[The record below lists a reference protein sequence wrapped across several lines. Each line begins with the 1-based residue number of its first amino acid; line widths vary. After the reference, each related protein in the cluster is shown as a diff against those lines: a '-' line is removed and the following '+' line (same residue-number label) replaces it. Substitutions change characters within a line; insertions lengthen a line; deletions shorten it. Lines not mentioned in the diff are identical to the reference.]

1 MARNRGSAVRSV
13 DDVKTEFARTGTS
26 ISAWARE
33 NGVQARTVFY
43 VLNSGGKAY
52 RGEAH
57 RVAVLLGI
65 KEGEIV
71 HRAAA

>member
-1 MARNRGSAVRSV
+1 MAQKRGSAVRSIEEV
-13 DDVKTEFARTGTS
+13 RTEFAKTGTS

-57 RVAVLLGI
+57 KVAVLLGI
-65 KEGEIV
+65 KRGEIV